1 MSTKFAS
8 YITLVLACLALCGA
22 PISHAEVGQLSENQV
37 KAAYLFNFAKFVD
50 WPASAFVGPG
60 SPLVIGFL
68 GKGPSAE
75 AHEAL
80 TGRIAKGR
88 RVQIRQFSRVEEV
101 GGCQI
106 LYIAASEK
114 SRLKEILRAL
124 PPSGVLTVSDIKHF
138 CTQGGMIG
146 LVIRG
151 EKVQFEINVGSAE
164 SAGLKLSSQMLKL
177 ALTVFE

>member
-22 PISHAEVGQLSENQV
+22 PISHAEVGPLSENQV

-75 AHEAL
+75 AHEAAA
-80 TGRIAKGR
+80 TTNAPASSANPVTR
-88 RVQIRQFSRVEEV
+88 RTPSRCIIVAPQSLETADE
-101 GGCQI
+101 
-106 LYIAASEK
+106 
-114 SRLKEILRAL
+114 RR
-124 PPSGVLTVSDIKHF
+124 
-138 CTQGGMIG
+138 
-146 LVIRG
+146 
-151 EKVQFEINVGSAE
+151 
-164 SAGLKLSSQMLKL
+164 
-177 ALTVFE
+177 